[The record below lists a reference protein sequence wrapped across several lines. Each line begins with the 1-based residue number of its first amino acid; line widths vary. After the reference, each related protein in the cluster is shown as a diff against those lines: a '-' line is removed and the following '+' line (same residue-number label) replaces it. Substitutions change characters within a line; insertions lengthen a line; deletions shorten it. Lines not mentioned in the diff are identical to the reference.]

1 MRWPGLGDPRKR
13 RKTIRFLI
21 ILLIVGVIVG
31 VSSSV
36 LQGFIGQSD
45 PLKVCI
51 NNRDTPYEISATL
64 ELYVNGNK
72 AIVPANIGFG
82 EKESDDLLK
91 SDCQRSLYTLTDDGT
106 IYAAWE
112 EEYPFEIGHFF
123 WIWTNYHEGGFP
135 KKDML
140 DEKSRILVNGVE
152 SPLYVNTPLV
162 QGYHY
167 KAEFTTKEY
176 DESKDAD
183 FLPPDL

>member
-1 MRWPGLGDPRKR
+1 M
-13 RKTIRFLI
+13 
-21 ILLIVGVIVG
+21 
-31 VSSSV
+31 
-36 LQGFIGQSD
+36 
-45 PLKVCI
+45 
-51 NNRDTPYEISATL
+51 
-64 ELYVNGNK
+64 
-72 AIVPANIGFG
+72 
-82 EKESDDLLK
+82 
-91 SDCQRSLYTLTDDGT
+91 YTLTNDGT

-152 SPLYVNTPLV
+152 SPFYVNAPIV